1 MRVIIAGGGTGG
13 HVIPAL
19 AIAQQLK
26 KQFDAEVLFIG
37 TARGIETRLVPQA
50 GFPLELIQVGAL
62 KNVSLMTRAKT
73 MFDLPRALWT
83 AGRIVSDFRP
93 DVVIGVGGYASGPAM
108 LAAIRRRI
116 PTLAFEP
123 NVVPGFANRLVA
135 RLVSAAAVHFEE
147 TCDYFRNAKVTGVP
161 VREAFFKIRARG
173 TLAKSDARTAKD
185 TPSANEMSTSKD
197 VTEENKSAPTLLV
210 FGGSQGAHAI
220 NQAMIESLPGLRQRI
235 PAIHIV
241 HQTGQRDYD
250 TVLAAYQKHGMA
262 GETTAA
268 LSRPGTTDD
277 TPLAPSDM
285 TKTGEAAAAASS
297 SAATRSAMTGEARA
311 APSAEVYKFID
322 DMPAIFARA
331 DLLVCRSGASTVGE
345 ITAAG
350 KPAIFVPFPRA
361 ADDHQNVNARALER
375 AGAAV
380 VVEESN
386 LEAAYLVDIIS
397 ALLNDPLRLRRMA
410 EAAKSLA
417 HPNAVEEI
425 AEMVKNLALASQG

>member
-19 AIAQQLK
+19 AVAHQLK
-26 KQFDAEVLFIG
+26 KQFAAEITFIG

-50 GFPLELIQVGAL
+50 GYPLELIKVGAL
-62 KNVSLMTRAKT
+62 KNVSLATRAKT

-83 AGRIVSDFRP
+83 AGRMLNDFRP
-93 DVVIGVGGYASGPAM
+93 DMVIGVGGYASGPAM

-135 RLVSAAAVHFEE
+135 RFVSAAAVHFEE
-147 TCDYFRNAKVTGVP
+147 TCEYFRNAKVTGVP
-161 VREAFFKIRARG
+161 VREAFFQIAPK
-173 TLAKSDARTAKD
+173 TLDAT
-185 TPSANEMSTSKD
+185 
-197 VTEENKSAPTLLV
+197 PTLLV

-220 NQAMIESLPGLRQRI
+220 NQAVIESLPGLRQKI
-235 PAIHIV
+235 PALHII
-241 HQTGQRDYD
+241 HQTGQRDFD
-250 TVLAAYQKHGMA
+250 QVQSAYQRA
-262 GETTAA
+262 GI
-268 LSRPGTTDD
+268 
-277 TPLAPSDM
+277 
-285 TKTGEAAAAASS
+285 
-297 SAATRSAMTGEARA
+297 
-311 APSAEVYKFID
+311 SAEVHKFID
-322 DMPAIFARA
+322 DMPATFARA

-350 KPAIFVPFPRA
+350 KPAVFVPFPRA

-386 LEAAYLVDIIS
+386 LEAAYLVDTIA
-397 ALLNDPLRLRRMA
+397 ALLNDPARLRAMSA
-410 EAAKSLA
+410 AAKSLA
-417 HPNAVEEI
+417 HPKAVEEI
-425 AEMVKNLALASQG
+425 AEMVGRLAGNI

>member
-26 KQFDAEVLFIG
+26 KQFAAEVLFIG

-83 AGRIVSDFRP
+83 AGRLLTDFRP

-123 NVVPGFANRLVA
+123 NVVPGFANRMVSHF
-135 RLVSAAAVHFEE
+135 VSAAAVHFEE
-147 TCDYFRNAKVTGVP
+147 TCEYFRNAKVTGVP
-161 VREAFFKIRARG
+161 VREAFFHIAPKQIVP
-173 TLAKSDARTAKD
+173 DAPD
-185 TPSANEMSTSKD
+185 GI
-197 VTEENKSAPTLLV
+197 PTLLV

-220 NQAMIESLPGLRQRI
+220 NQAMIESLPGLRAKI
-235 PAIHIV
+235 PAIRII
-241 HQTGQRDYD
+241 HQTGQRDFD
-250 TVLAAYQKHGMA
+250 SVLAAYQKLSMA
-262 GETTAA
+262 QLDTSSTGDAPVVLFGE
-268 LSRPGTTDD
+268 
-277 TPLAPSDM
+277 
-285 TKTGEAAAAASS
+285 
-297 SAATRSAMTGEARA
+297 
-311 APSAEVYKFID
+311 VHKFID
-322 DMPAIFARA
+322 DMPATFARA

-345 ITAAG
+345 ITAAA

-375 AGAAV
+375 AGAAI

-386 LEAAYLVDIIS
+386 LGAAYLVETVVT
-397 ALLNDPLRLRRMA
+397 LLNDRARLRSMSA
-410 EAAKSLA
+410 AAKSLA
-417 HPNAVEEI
+417 HPNAVQEI
-425 AEMVKNLALASQG
+425 ADMVKHLAELS

>member
-1 MRVIIAGGGTGG
+1 MIHTMRVIIAGGGTGG

-19 AIAQQLK
+19 AIAQQLR
-26 KQFDAEVLFIG
+26 KQFGAELLFIG

-50 GFPLELIQVGAL
+50 GFPLELIRVGAL

-83 AGRIVSDFRP
+83 SGRIVSDFRP

-123 NVVPGFANRLVA
+123 NAVPGFANRMVA
-135 RLVSAAAVHFEE
+135 RFVSAAAVHFEE
-147 TCDYFRNAKVTGVP
+147 TAEYFRNARVTGVP
-161 VREAFFKIRARG
+161 VREAFFGIPEKPAG
-173 TLAKSDARTAKD
+173 
-185 TPSANEMSTSKD
+185 PP
-197 VTEENKSAPTLLV
+197 VLLV

-220 NQAMIESLPGLRQRI
+220 NQAMIESLPGLRAKV
-235 PAIHIV
+235 PALHII
-241 HQTGQRDYD
+241 HQTGERDYPSVQ
-250 TVLAAYQKHGMA
+250 TAYQNA
-262 GETTAA
+262 GI
-268 LSRPGTTDD
+268 
-277 TPLAPSDM
+277 
-285 TKTGEAAAAASS
+285 SS
-297 SAATRSAMTGEARA
+297 
-311 APSAEVYKFID
+311 EVHKFID
-322 DMPAIFARA
+322 DMPGTFTRS

-361 ADDHQNVNARALER
+361 ADDHQNKNARALES

-386 LEAAYLVDIIS
+386 LEAAYLVETIV
-397 ALLNDPLRLRRMA
+397 ALLSDRARLRAMS
-410 EAAKSLA
+410 EAARSLA
-417 HPNAVEEI
+417 HPKAVQDI
-425 AEMVKNLALASQG
+425 AEMVNSLISSE